1 VNEVARLIDGKV
13 YAACKECGWNVGRT
27 AHTTAACELSGKKE
41 YHKPH
46 LLVTA
51 MKAVLID
58 NDDEGEKTPMKQS
71 SSSKYKGGGNDCH
84 DEAV

>member
-1 VNEVARLIDGKV
+1 MTIFWLQLTHALK
-13 YAACKECGWNVGRT
+13 T
-27 AHTTAACELSGKKE
+27 
-41 YHKPH
+41 KPH

-58 NDDEGEKTPMKQS
+58 NDDEGEKTPTNQS
-71 SSSKYKGGGNDCH
+71 SSSKYEGGGNDCH